1 MDSALTPPL
10 RLETLRVQQIPA
22 DVAQRRLDNYLHR
35 LRARNLSNNRGETT
49 TSAQLQK
56 LADALSEENSQ

>member
-22 DVAQRRLDNYLHR
+22 DVAQRRLDNFLHR

-49 TSAQLQK
+49 ISAQLQK